1 MSAVILAG
9 SRDDSE
15 WESYIR
21 AADPAA
27 AIFER
32 ARRIYKFQQHC
43 KAEHGKQGGSRF
55 AEFMAERFGMAQAS
69 ASHWAIIGAKAPELS
84 IQNTKFAPEWT
95 TIYDFIRLP
104 EDKQIALLEAPG
116 VIDRKAVSAIR
127 SSEKQERKEEK
138 QARKAPAGF
147 IEPEIF
153 VADIRDAPIADESI
167 DFIITDPPYPKEFL
181 PLYSV
186 LSQQASRWLKPGGSL
201 IVMCGQVHFPEV
213 LSRLCEAMKYQWLA
227 AYLTPGGQSVQVFP
241 RKVNTFWK
249 PVVWL
254 TKGEYQGDWIGDVM
268 QSAVNDND
276 KQHHEWGQSESGMA
290 NIITRWTN
298 AGDTILDPFLGGGTT
313 IVCAA
318 QLGRKAIGF
327 DLSNEAVTTTAQRL
341 ANVGAA

>member
-21 AADPAA
+21 DADPAA

-32 ARRIYKFQQHC
+32 ARRIYEFQQHC
-43 KAEHGKQGGSRF
+43 KSEHGKQGGSRF
-55 AEFMAERFGMAQAS
+55 AEFMVERFGYAAS
-69 ASHWAIIGAKAPELS
+69 TASEWAKIGSDPKLFARCE
-84 IQNTKFAPEWT
+84 KFSPEWT
-95 TIYDFIRLP
+95 AVRDFTRLP
-104 EDKQIALLEAPG
+104 EEKQIALLEAPG

-127 SSEKQERKEEK
+127 SAEKAERKEEK
-138 QARKAPAGF
+138 QARKAPAGYA
-147 IEPEIF
+147 PPDIF
-153 VADIRDAPIADESI
+153 VADIHDAPIADESI

-181 PLYSV
+181 PLYST
-186 LSQQASRWLKPGGSL
+186 LSRQASRWLKPGGSL

-213 LSRLCEAMKYQWLA
+213 LDRLTEFMKYQWLT
-227 AYLTPGGQSVQVFP
+227 AYLTPGGQAVQIFP

-254 TKGEYQGDWIGDVM
+254 TKGEYDGDWVGDVM

-290 NIITRWTN
+290 NIISRWTN
-298 AGDTILDPFLGGGTT
+298 AGDTVLDPFLGGGTT

-318 QLGRKAIGF
+318 MLGRKAIGF
-327 DLSNEAVTTTAQRL
+327 DVSESAVNTTMERL
-341 ANVGAA
+341 AYVSAA